1 MTRGAVAAGA
11 GQTSVRRVPTEGHA
25 CLATTT
31 PPVTPAQIADRFA
44 YHRATP
50 QVTVEQHVRR
60 RVIEL
65 GEWVVARERVYL
77 DKCFWIHLRAV
88 RMNEPSLPG
97 ASALMASLAAGVSA
111 GRLICPISD
120 VLFLELMKQ
129 TDPATRFATAQ
140 LIDEL
145 SCGVALGPEPTR
157 VATEVAHFFH
167 ANVGHSVHPLEQ
179 LVWTKVPFVLGVQH
193 PVSPAFA
200 PEEQLV
206 IQKAFFDHLWEV
218 PLSTMVETIGSAWPP
233 ASHFGDL
240 AIRLNR
246 DNAAHAASMKSF
258 AQVYR
263 DEINGVLEIAA
274 PIAAD
279 VLHHMARKALS
290 PDIEP
295 SAEQRETTVRQCLGL
310 LRAAVRKPVGKRALR
325 TLHAGALMHA
335 AVRWNRTQKVDANDL
350 FDFHHAEA
358 ALGYCDV
365 LLTDGPMHTLL
376 KQRHLAIEREFPCRV
391 MSSVGDAAEWAQDR
405 FARRVDDADA
415 N

>member
-1 MTRGAVAAGA
+1 MAPHIR
-11 GQTSVRRVPTEGHA
+11 Q
-25 CLATTT
+25 
-31 PPVTPAQIADRFA
+31 Q
-44 YHRATP
+44 
-50 QVTVEQHVRR
+50 
-60 RVIEL
+60 
-65 GEWVVARERVYL
+65 WV
-77 DKCFWIHLRAV
+77 
-88 RMNEPSLPG
+88 G
-97 ASALMASLAAGVSA
+97 
-111 GRLICPISD
+111 LI
-120 VLFLELMKQ
+120 
-129 TDPATRFATAQ
+129 
-140 LIDEL
+140 
-145 SCGVALGPEPTR
+145 
-157 VATEVAHFFH
+157 
-167 ANVGHSVHPLEQ
+167 
-179 LVWTKVPFVLGVQH
+179 
-193 PVSPAFA
+193 
-200 PEEQLV
+200 
-206 IQKAFFDHLWEV
+206 
-218 PLSTMVETIGSAWPP
+218 
-233 ASHFGDL
+233 GDL

-279 VLHHMARKALS
+279 VLHDMASKALS

-310 LRAAVRKPVGKRALR
+310 LRAAVRKRVGKRALR

-335 AVRWNRTQKVDANDL
+335 AVRWNRRQKVDANDL

-365 LLTDGPMHTLL
+365 LLADGPMHTLL

-415 N
+415 K

>member
-1 MTRGAVAAGA
+1 MTPDR
-11 GQTSVRRVPTEGHA
+11 
-25 CLATTT
+25 
-31 PPVTPAQIADRFA
+31 IADRFA
-44 YHRATP
+44 FHRATP

-65 GEWVVARERVYL
+65 GEWVMARERVYL
-77 DKCFWIHLRAV
+77 DKCFWIHLRAA
-88 RMNEPSLPG
+88 RMNEPCPPG

-120 VLFLELMKQ
+120 ALFLELMKQ
-129 TDPATRFATAQ
+129 TDPGTRIATAE

-145 SCGVALGPEPTR
+145 SCGVSLSPEPTR

-218 PLSTMVETIGSAWPP
+218 PLAKMVETIGNAWPP
-233 ASHFGDL
+233 ASPFGDL
-240 AIRLNR
+240 AMRLNR

-263 DEINGVLEIAA
+263 AEINGVLEVAA
-274 PIAAD
+274 PIAAE
-279 VLHHMARKALS
+279 VLHDMAKKALG

-295 SAEQRETTVRQCLGL
+295 SAEQRETTIRQCLGL
-310 LRAAVRKPVGKRALR
+310 LRAAVRKPVGRRALR

-335 AVRWNRTQKVDANDL
+335 ALRWNRTQKVDANDL

-376 KQRHLAIEREFPCRV
+376 KQRHLAIEQEFPCRV
-391 MSSVGDAAEWAQDR
+391 MSSVGDAAEWAHGR
-405 FARRVDDADA
+405 FVRRSDKVDA